1 MPVLHAVVEHPHARF
16 LRASLVAYAH
26 YCMLSRPTK
35 QAFLRRH
42 PPTARIAE
50 RRIYREQI
58 PREDNLTGNRTA
70 VGAPESRHG
79 LHPCRRRVLFR
90 RHLFQHILSHIC
102 IGVRL
107 RKSLAQQRLIQCYA
121 GQDRLCQR
129 FHLLCGLVSLSPG
142 QQSSSFSCLSNNAF
156 PRSVPNS
163 SSRNALI
170 CLCRFVFCIAAAPPF
185 LTKFRNTLRI
195 ICRHMAAFVLG
206 NVTRIQLAGR
216 CGCGDHA
223 DTLSHLHLLCSGSA
237 ASAANSH
244 LQCHYYIIKEA
255 ALAAQ
260 AILTSNFY
268 YNTIGRRFYN
278 CPAIHHHRLRHHD
291 FFNFLIIDRPGIHEP
306 HRCSVYLPRDDHLFV
321 RSAVFSQ

>member
-1 MPVLHAVVEHPHARF
+1 MPVLHAVVEHPYARF
-16 LRASLVAYAH
+16 LHASLVAYAH

-42 PPTARIAE
+42 PPTACIAE

-142 QQSSSFSCLSNNAF
+142 QQSSTFSCLSNNAF
-156 PRSVPNS
+156 SPVCTELLQQKRFDLSLPLCILHRCSASLFNRVPKYAPHHMPSYGRLCPRKCDS
-163 SSRNALI
+163 
-170 CLCRFVFCIAAAPPF
+170 
-185 LTKFRNTLRI
+185 
-195 ICRHMAAFVLG
+195 
-206 NVTRIQLAGR
+206 
-216 CGCGDHA
+216 
-223 DTLSHLHLLCSGSA
+223 
-237 ASAANSH
+237 
-244 LQCHYYIIKEA
+244 Y
-255 ALAAQ
+255 
-260 AILTSNFY
+260 
-268 YNTIGRRFYN
+268 TIGRPLRMWRSRSRRWSSEQI
-278 CPAIHHHRLRHHD
+278 PA
-291 FFNFLIIDRPGIHEP
+291 
-306 HRCSVYLPRDDHLFV
+306 YPR
-321 RSAVFSQ
+321 